1 MPLFEPLFRALNAT
15 GARYVVVG
23 GLATVLHGY
32 ARLTA
37 DVDLVVDLAPEPA
50 GRLVDAL
57 VGLGL
62 VPRAPVDAAGFADPE
77 IRERWVRD
85 KGMQVFSFVDRA
97 NPMRA
102 VDLFVQYPIDFESLW
117 SRAQVMTLEST
128 TVPVANLDDLITMKR
143 IAPPAGS
150 RRHRT
155 ARADSTAP
163 RERAMTERRTELST
177 PNPWRVV
184 TWLGH
189 REAQLAS
196 TQSASPAQRLAWL
209 EEVLLAAHRAGALP
223 DPDSDRA

>member
-57 VGLGL
+57 LGLGL

-143 IAPPAGS
+143 IAGRPQDLVDIEQLERIRQ
-150 RRHRT
+150 RREN
-155 ARADSTAP
+155 AR
-163 RERAMTERRTELST
+163 
-177 PNPWRVV
+177 
-184 TWLGH
+184 
-189 REAQLAS
+189 
-196 TQSASPAQRLAWL
+196 
-209 EEVLLAAHRAGALP
+209 
-223 DPDSDRA
+223 

>member
-1 MPLFEPLFRALNAT
+1 MCGRRGQDTSSPGKLTGTHSTAAFPKARPGPSRHEATYNDGVPLFEPLFRALNAT

-143 IAPPAGS
+143 IAGRPQDLVDIEQLERIRQ
-150 RRHRT
+150 RREN
-155 ARADSTAP
+155 AR
-163 RERAMTERRTELST
+163 
-177 PNPWRVV
+177 
-184 TWLGH
+184 
-189 REAQLAS
+189 
-196 TQSASPAQRLAWL
+196 
-209 EEVLLAAHRAGALP
+209 
-223 DPDSDRA
+223 